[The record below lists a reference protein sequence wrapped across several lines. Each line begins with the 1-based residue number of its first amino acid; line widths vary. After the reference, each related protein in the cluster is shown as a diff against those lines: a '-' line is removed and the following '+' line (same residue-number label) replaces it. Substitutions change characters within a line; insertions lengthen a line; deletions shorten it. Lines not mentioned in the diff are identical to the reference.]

1 MSKDITKSA
10 SNILLGTDWHDSIE
24 ASVRTQI
31 RGFIELMLEAE
42 LSSVLGR
49 ARYARAH
56 APERLSDASRSG
68 SEAWDAAA
76 ARRVIGHRNGHR
88 DRELT
93 GTFGK
98 TTISVPR
105 ARLETSDGG
114 TSEWKSQT
122 LSAYRR
128 RTKEVEALIAGSY
141 LAGTNTRRV
150 GRALASLFRG
160 AVSKDTV
167 SRVWRKIKGDWEAW
181 NKRDLG
187 PEDIVRLI
195 LDGTTVRVRIDRKAT
210 TISLLIV
217 LGVRRDGQKVLL
229 AIRSMG
235 GESEAAWRTVLD
247 DLLVRGLKKPELAI
261 VDGAPGLEKAL
272 TSLWADIPIQRCT
285 VHKLRNLIA
294 HAPKKLAEEIA
305 ADFSDMM
312 YARTAKEVVTRRKGF
327 IRKWRLKCRAV
338 ADSLEEAGD
347 KLFTFTRLPVAQWKS
362 VRTTNAIERLH
373 EEFKRR
379 IKTQTVLPSAET
391 AAMLFW
397 GLLASGQITM
407 RKVDGWETL
416 KERPTAI
423 IDLAA

>member
-1 MSKDITKSA
+1 
-10 SNILLGTDWHDSIE
+10 
-24 ASVRTQI
+24 V
-31 RGFIELMLEAE
+31 
-42 LSSVLGR
+42 
-49 ARYARAH
+49 
-56 APERLSDASRSG
+56 
-68 SEAWDAAA
+68 
-76 ARRVIGHRNGHR
+76 
-88 DRELT
+88 
-93 GTFGK
+93 
-98 TTISVPR
+98 
-105 ARLETSDGG
+105 
-114 TSEWKSQT
+114 
-122 LSAYRR
+122 
-128 RTKEVEALIAGSY
+128 
-141 LAGTNTRRV
+141 
-150 GRALASLFRG
+150 FRG

-187 PEDIVRLI
+187 PEDIIRLI

-247 DLLVRGLKKPELAI
+247 DMAVRGLKKPELAI

-294 HAPKKLAEEIA
+294 HAPKKLAEEVA
-305 ADFSDMM
+305 SDFSDMM
-312 YARTAKEVVTRRKGF
+312 YAKTAKEVATRRKAF

-407 RKVDGWETL
+407 RKVDGWDTL
-416 KERPTAI
+416 KERPAAI

>member
-1 MSKDITKSA
+1 MSKDSTKAA
-10 SNILLGTDWHDSIE
+10 SNILLGAEWHDSIE
-24 ASVRTQI
+24 ACVRSEI
-31 RGFIELMLEAE
+31 RGFIELMLETE
-42 LSSVLGR
+42 LATALGR
-49 ARYARAH
+49 ARYARARS
-56 APERLSDASRSG
+56 PERVPEASESG
-68 SEAWDAAA
+68 SEESDAAVA
-76 ARRVIGHRNGHR
+76 QRVFGHRNGHR
-88 DRELT
+88 DRELM

-105 ARLETSDGG
+105 ARLETSEGG
-114 TSEWKSQT
+114 TTEWKSKT
-122 LSAYRR
+122 LSSYRR

-160 AVSKDTV
+160 AVPKDTV
-167 SRVWRKIKGDWEAW
+167 SRVWRKIRGDWEAW
-181 NKRDLG
+181 NKRDLSTQ
-187 PEDIVRLI
+187 DVIRLI

-247 DLLVRGLKKPELAI
+247 DLTARGLKKPELAI

-272 TSLWADIPIQRCT
+272 TSLWADLPLQRCT

-305 ADFSDMM
+305 ADFSDMI
-312 YARTAKEVVTRRKGF
+312 YAKTAKEVATRRKAF

-416 KERPTAI
+416 QEPTTEL

>member
-1 MSKDITKSA
+1 MSKDITKAA
-10 SNILLGTDWHDSIE
+10 SNILLGAEWQDSIE
-24 ASVRTQI
+24 ARVRTEI
-31 RGFIELMLEAE
+31 RGFIEEILEAE
-42 LSSVLGR
+42 LSTALGR
-49 ARYARAH
+49 ARYARSA
-56 APERLSDASRSG
+56 ERLPDASESG
-68 SEAWDAAA
+68 PEETNTVAAQ
-76 ARRVIGHRNGHR
+76 RVFGHRNGRR
-88 DRELT
+88 DRELM

-105 ARLETSDGG
+105 ARVETSDGG
-114 TSEWKSQT
+114 TTEWKSKT
-122 LSAYRR
+122 LTAYRR

-160 AVSKDTV
+160 AMSKDTV
-167 SRVWRKIKGDWEAW
+167 SRAWRKIKGDWEAW
-181 NKRDLG
+181 NKRDLKA
-187 PEDIVRLI
+187 EDIVRLI

-247 DLLVRGLKKPELAI
+247 DLAARGLRKPDLAI

-272 TSLWADIPIQRCT
+272 TSLWADVPLQRCT

-305 ADFSDMM
+305 ADFSDMV
-312 YARTAKEVVTRRKGF
+312 YAKTAKEVATRRKAF

-379 IKTQTVLPSAET
+379 IKTQTVLPSGET

-407 RKVDGWETL
+407 RKVDGSETL
-416 KERPTAI
+416 AERPTEL

>member
-1 MSKDITKSA
+1 MSKDITKAA
-10 SNILLGTDWHDSIE
+10 SNILLGADWQDSIE
-24 ASVRTQI
+24 DCVRRQI

-49 ARYARAH
+49 ARYARLRAL
-56 APERLSDASRSG
+56 ADANELGPEESDAAVAHS
-68 SEAWDAAA
+68 
-76 ARRVIGHRNGHR
+76 VFGHRNGHR

-114 TSEWKSQT
+114 TTEWKSKT

-187 PEDIVRLI
+187 PEDIIRLI

-247 DLLVRGLKKPELAI
+247 DLAVRGLKKPELAI

-272 TSLWADIPIQRCT
+272 TSLWTDIPIQRCT

-312 YARTAKEVVTRRKGF
+312 YAKTAKEVATRRKAF

-416 KERPTAI
+416 KERPAAI

>member
-1 MSKDITKSA
+1 MSKDITKAA
-10 SNILLGTDWHDSIE
+10 SNILLGADWQDSIE
-24 ASVRTQI
+24 DCVRRQI

-49 ARYARAH
+49 ARYARLRAL
-56 APERLSDASRSG
+56 ADANELGPEESDAAVAHSG
-68 SEAWDAAA
+68 F
-76 ARRVIGHRNGHR
+76 GHRNGHR

-114 TSEWKSQT
+114 TTEWKSKT

-187 PEDIVRLI
+187 PEDIIRLI

-247 DLLVRGLKKPELAI
+247 DLAVRGLKKPELAI

-272 TSLWADIPIQRCT
+272 TSLWTDIPIQRCT

-312 YARTAKEVVTRRKGF
+312 YAKTAKEVATRRKAF

-416 KERPTAI
+416 KERPAAI